1 MIFVAVYRVNKNR
14 GYTVMANFHLRDKS
28 LSLKAV
34 GLLSKMLSFNDGWK
48 FSTKGLSAICKE
60 GPDAILSALR
70 ELEKHGYLVRHRQRD
85 GKGRMS
91 STIFEIYEEPQ
102 ESTPE
107 REIPHTENPCVE
119 KPDVDNPR
127 GDKSAQIN
135 TDQVITQERNTLSK
149 NYQSINL
156 DGMDRMDERSEYEEI
171 IKENL
176 DYDILCQDPKFDKDR
191 FREIMDIMLDAVC
204 STAPTIRIN
213 GEDMP
218 QQVVKS
224 RFLKL
229 NSSHIE
235 YVLEAMNK
243 NPSDIRN
250 IRAYLLTAL
259 YNASLT
265 IDNYYSALVNHDF
278 YGQDRSAGSKKPK
291 TYDYIIMLTA
301 LNGEDEQ
308 IRGLDLQVD
317 DYITKPFSM
326 PILVRKIGA
335 VLRRSSMIPEQE
347 HQTIT
352 YKNLVLDMDS
362 YTAVVDDVSFDL
374 TQREFEVLREL
385 LLNQGRVLTRQN
397 LLDKLW
403 KYDFYGDE
411 RVVDTHIKN
420 LRKKLG
426 IDFIQTIRGV
436 GYKIDKEN

>member
-176 DYDILCQDPKFDKDR
+176 DYNILCQDPKFDNDR
-191 FREIMDIMLDAVC
+191 FQEMIDIMLDAVC

-235 YVLEAMNK
+235 YVFEVMNK
-243 NPSDIRN
+243 NPADIRN
-250 IRAYLLTAL
+250 IKAYLLTAL

-278 YGQDRSAGSKKPK
+278 YGRDYN
-291 TYDYIIMLTA
+291 YD
-301 LNGEDEQ
+301 EDC
-308 IRGLDLQVD
+308 L
-317 DYITKPFSM
+317 
-326 PILVRKIGA
+326 
-335 VLRRSSMIPEQE
+335 
-347 HQTIT
+347 
-352 YKNLVLDMDS
+352 
-362 YTAVVDDVSFDL
+362 
-374 TQREFEVLREL
+374 
-385 LLNQGRVLTRQN
+385 
-397 LLDKLW
+397 
-403 KYDFYGDE
+403 
-411 RVVDTHIKN
+411 
-420 LRKKLG
+420 
-426 IDFIQTIRGV
+426 
-436 GYKIDKEN
+436 

>member
-1 MIFVAVYRVNKNR
+1 MGVFRVNKNKN
-14 GYTVMANFHLRDKS
+14 YTVMSNVHLRDKA
-28 LSLKAV
+28 LPLKAK
-34 GLLSKMLSFNDGWK
+34 GLLSLMLSLPEDWDYSMRGLAK
-48 FSTKGLSAICKE
+48 LSADGLDSTRAAVK
-60 GPDAILSALR
+60 ALER
-70 ELEKHGYLVRHRQRD
+70 SGYVVRRQLYDSR
-85 GKGRMS
+85 GRFS
-91 STIFEIYEEPQ
+91 NNEYTVFEIPQ
-102 ESTPE
+102 PSSPSSDLPMTGKPSTEKSPSDA
-107 REIPHTENPCVE
+107 PLSE
-119 KPDVDNPR
+119 KP
-127 GDKSAQIN
+127 SQIN

-291 TYDYIIMLTA
+291 TYDYSLC
-301 LNGEDEQ
+301 EDT
-308 IRGLDLQVD
+308 L
-317 DYITKPFSM
+317 
-326 PILVRKIGA
+326 
-335 VLRRSSMIPEQE
+335 
-347 HQTIT
+347 
-352 YKNLVLDMDS
+352 
-362 YTAVVDDVSFDL
+362 
-374 TQREFEVLREL
+374 
-385 LLNQGRVLTRQN
+385 
-397 LLDKLW
+397 
-403 KYDFYGDE
+403 
-411 RVVDTHIKN
+411 
-420 LRKKLG
+420 
-426 IDFIQTIRGV
+426 
-436 GYKIDKEN
+436 

>member
-1 MIFVAVYRVNKNR
+1 
-14 GYTVMANFHLRDKS
+14 MANFHLRDKS

-91 STIFEIYEEPQ
+91 NTIFEIYEEPQ

-107 REIPHTENPCVE
+107 REMPHTENPCVE
-119 KPDVDNPR
+119 KPDVDNPH

-235 YVLEAMNK
+235 YVLEATNK
-243 NPSDIRN
+243 KPSDIRN

-278 YGQDRSAGSKKPK
+278 YGRDYN
-291 TYDYIIMLTA
+291 YD
-301 LNGEDEQ
+301 EDC
-308 IRGLDLQVD
+308 L
-317 DYITKPFSM
+317 
-326 PILVRKIGA
+326 
-335 VLRRSSMIPEQE
+335 
-347 HQTIT
+347 
-352 YKNLVLDMDS
+352 
-362 YTAVVDDVSFDL
+362 
-374 TQREFEVLREL
+374 
-385 LLNQGRVLTRQN
+385 
-397 LLDKLW
+397 
-403 KYDFYGDE
+403 
-411 RVVDTHIKN
+411 
-420 LRKKLG
+420 
-426 IDFIQTIRGV
+426 
-436 GYKIDKEN
+436 

>member
-1 MIFVAVYRVNKNR
+1 MSNCKVIALTNQKGGVGKTTTAVNLGVSLVQQGKKVLLIDADAQANLTMALGYNR
-14 GYTVMANFHLRDKS
+14 PDDIPITLSTVMQNIIDDKTLDASQGIIHHREGVDLLPSNIELSGFEVRLINAMSRERVLKTYVNEVKKNYDYVLIDCMPS
-28 LSLKAV
+28 LGMITINALAAADSV
-34 GLLSKMLSFNDGWK
+34 IIPTQPHYLSA
-48 FSTKGLSAICKE
+48 KGLELLLRSVSMVKRQINPKLRIDGILMTMVMPRTNISKEITATVKSA
-60 GPDAILSALR
+60 
-70 ELEKHGYLVRHRQRD
+70 Y
-85 GKGRMS
+85 GKK
-91 STIFEIYEEPQ
+91 IKVF
-102 ESTPE
+102 
-107 REIPHTENPCVE
+107 
-119 KPDVDNPR
+119 DVDNPR

-291 TYDYIIMLTA
+291 TYDYSLC
-301 LNGEDEQ
+301 EDT
-308 IRGLDLQVD
+308 L
-317 DYITKPFSM
+317 
-326 PILVRKIGA
+326 
-335 VLRRSSMIPEQE
+335 
-347 HQTIT
+347 
-352 YKNLVLDMDS
+352 
-362 YTAVVDDVSFDL
+362 
-374 TQREFEVLREL
+374 
-385 LLNQGRVLTRQN
+385 
-397 LLDKLW
+397 
-403 KYDFYGDE
+403 
-411 RVVDTHIKN
+411 
-420 LRKKLG
+420 
-426 IDFIQTIRGV
+426 
-436 GYKIDKEN
+436 